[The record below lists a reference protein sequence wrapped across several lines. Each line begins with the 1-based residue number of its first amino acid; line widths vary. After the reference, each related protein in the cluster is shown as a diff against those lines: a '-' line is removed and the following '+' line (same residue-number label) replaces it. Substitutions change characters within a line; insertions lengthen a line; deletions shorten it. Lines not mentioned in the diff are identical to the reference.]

1 MTVSA
6 LLEVR
11 DLTVKFFLRRGTFRA
26 VDRVSFAI
34 DRGETFGLVGE
45 SGCGKTLT
53 ALSLL
58 RLIPSPPARIAGGEI
73 LFEGRNILSLSSGE
87 IRRLRGASIA
97 MIFQEPMTSLNPLFT
112 IGHQISASIELH
124 QGGTKKS
131 ARTKTI
137 ELLERV
143 GIPSAAERFAHYPH
157 QFSGGMRQRVM
168 IAMAL
173 SCHPSLLIADEPTTA
188 LDVTIQAQILDLLAG
203 LQREYGMAL
212 LYISHNLPVVA
223 AICDRIGVMYA
234 GSLVEMTDRD
244 HLFSRPLHPYTKGL
258 IGSMP
263 GEKAGRYLS
272 SIPGQVCDLSSPPA
286 GCLFHPRC
294 GRAAEICARE
304 KPAVT
309 AVPPAGWVACH
320 VQGGSRG

>member
-1 MTVSA
+1 MSA
-6 LLEVR
+6 LLEIR
-11 DLTVKFFLRRGTFRA
+11 DLTVQFFLKRGTFRA
-26 VDRVSFAI
+26 VDRVSFSI

-58 RLIPSPPARIAGGEI
+58 RLIPSPPARIVGGEI
-73 LFEGRNILSLSSGE
+73 LFEGKNILSFSFGE
-87 IRRLRGASIA
+87 IRRLRGASVS

-112 IGHQISASIELH
+112 IGHQISASIQLH
-124 QGGTKKS
+124 QRATKRS

-143 GIPSAAERFAHYPH
+143 GIPSAEERFRHFPH

-173 SCHPSLLIADEPTTA
+173 SCHPSFLIADEPTTA
-188 LDVTIQAQILDLLAG
+188 LDVTIQAQILDLLAD

-223 AICDRIGVMYA
+223 TICHRVGVMYA
-234 GSLVEMTDRD
+234 GNLVEMTDRE
-244 HLFSRPLHPYTKGL
+244 HLFSHPMHPYTKGL

-263 GEKAGRYLS
+263 GEKTGRYLS
-272 SIPGQVCDLSSPPA
+272 SIPGQVCDLKSPPP

-294 GRAAEICARE
+294 RDAAEACTRV
-304 KPAVT
+304 KPEMT
-309 AVPPAGWVACH
+309 PTPFAGRVACH
-320 VQGGSRG
+320 LYGGGCG